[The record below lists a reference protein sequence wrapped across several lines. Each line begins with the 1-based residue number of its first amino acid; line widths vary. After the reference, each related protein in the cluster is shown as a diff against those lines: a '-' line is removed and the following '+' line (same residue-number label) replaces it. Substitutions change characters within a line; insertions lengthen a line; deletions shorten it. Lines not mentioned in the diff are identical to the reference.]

1 MKKEKI
7 TSFLSGVVSC
17 TLVLGLAT
25 TALAATGNM
34 SFGRV
39 NVRLNSEEVFA
50 QGEELRTDAGQAIP
64 SSITYTDE
72 TGGDTTYVP
81 LSYLSRLLDT
91 PVGWDQASKTVK
103 LGYSAALS
111 QYGLLQGMAMPML
124 YFPSSL
130 LETDNPSAGLTDL
143 PLKAVGSVAAPFQE
157 VEPIPTDDM
166 DRGISYAIAP
176 TDYTSQEGYENAV
189 PMSVGNGEYCS
200 VTVTNHN
207 SYPLLFTLGR
217 AYNQGSDEIYTHI
230 PAGQTVT
237 RTVKFEK
244 DPNALTS
251 PKLLVAV
258 GYYEA
263 IEDMHISIKAVQFSK

>member
-1 MKKEKI
+1 MMKKEKI

-25 TALAATGNM
+25 TALAATGTV

-50 QGEELRTDAGQAIP
+50 QGEELRTEAGQAIP

-91 PVGWDQASKTVK
+91 QVGWDQASKTVK
-103 LGYSAALS
+103 LGYDATLPGDGKPGS
-111 QYGLLQGMAMPML
+111 GDIVIE
-124 YFPSSL
+124 
-130 LETDNPSAGLTDL
+130 ETDNPSAGLTGL

-157 VEPIPTDDM
+157 VEPITTDDM
-166 DRGISYAIAP
+166 KQGISYAIAP

-189 PMSVGNGEYCS
+189 PMAVGNGEYCS

-217 AYNQGSDEIYTHI
+217 AYNQGSDEIHTHI

-244 DPNALTS
+244 DPDALTN

>member
-25 TALAATGNM
+25 TALAATGNV

-50 QGEELRTDAGQAIP
+50 QGEELRTAAGQALP
-64 SSITYTDE
+64 SSSTYTDE
-72 TGGDTTYVP
+72 IGGYSTFVP
-81 LSYLSRLLDT
+81 MANLSRVLDT
-91 PVGWDQASKTVK
+91 AVGWDQASKTVK
-103 LGYSAALS
+103 LGYSAALPGDGKPGS
-111 QYGLLQGMAMPML
+111 GG
-124 YFPSSL
+124 FGFE
-130 LETDNPSAGLTDL
+130 ETDNPSAGLTDL

-176 TDYTSQEGYENAV
+176 TDYTSQEGFENAV

-200 VTVTNHN
+200 VRVTNH
-207 SYPLLFTLGR
+207 YCFPLMF
-217 AYNQGSDEIYTHI
+217 S
-230 PAGQTVT
+230 
-237 RTVKFEK
+237 
-244 DPNALTS
+244 
-251 PKLLVAV
+251 LL
-258 GYYEA
+258 
-263 IEDMHISIKAVQFSK
+263 SFN

>member
-103 LGYSAALS
+103 LGYSAALPGDGKPGS
-111 QYGLLQGMAMPML
+111 GGIG
-124 YFPSSL
+124 FE
-130 LETDNPSAGLTDL
+130 ETDNPSAGLTDL
-143 PLKAVGSVAAPFQE
+143 PLKWSPSPPTTWIGVFPMRSPPRTIPLRRAMKTPSRCRWATASIAAS
-157 VEPIPTDDM
+157 
-166 DRGISYAIAP
+166 R
-176 TDYTSQEGYENAV
+176 
-189 PMSVGNGEYCS
+189 
-200 VTVTNHN
+200 
-207 SYPLLFTLGR
+207 
-217 AYNQGSDEIYTHI
+217 
-230 PAGQTVT
+230 
-237 RTVKFEK
+237 
-244 DPNALTS
+244 
-251 PKLLVAV
+251 
-258 GYYEA
+258 
-263 IEDMHISIKAVQFSK
+263 

>member
-1 MKKEKI
+1 MMKKEKI

-25 TALAATGNM
+25 TALAATGNV

-39 NVRLNSEEVFA
+39 NVRLNSKEVFA
-50 QGEELRTDAGQAIP
+50 QGDELRTDAGRAIP

-91 PVGWDQASKTVK
+91 PVSWDQASRTVK
-103 LGYSAALS
+103 LGYSAALPGDGKPGS
-111 QYGLLQGMAMPML
+111 GG
-124 YFPSSL
+124 SL
-130 LETDNPSAGLTDL
+130 VETDDPSAGLTAL
-143 PLKAVGSVAAPFQE
+143 PLHAVGSVAAPFQE
-157 VEPIPTDDM
+157 VEPITTDDM
-166 DRGISYAIAP
+166 KQGISYAIAP

-189 PMSVGNGEYCS
+189 PMAVGNGEYCS

-244 DPNALTS
+244 DPDALTN

>member
-72 TGGDTTYVP
+72 TGGDTTYV
-81 LSYLSRLLDT
+81 
-91 PVGWDQASKTVK
+91 
-103 LGYSAALS
+103 
-111 QYGLLQGMAMPML
+111 
-124 YFPSSL
+124 
-130 LETDNPSAGLTDL
+130 

>member
-103 LGYSAALS
+103 LGYSAALPGDGKPGS
-111 QYGLLQGMAMPML
+111 GGIG
-124 YFPSSL
+124 FE
-130 LETDNPSAGLTDL
+130 ETDNPSGPDRPAPEGRRQCGRPLPGSGAHPHRRHGSGYFLCDRPHGLYL
-143 PLKAVGSVAAPFQE
+143 SGGL
-157 VEPIPTDDM
+157 
-166 DRGISYAIAP
+166 
-176 TDYTSQEGYENAV
+176 
-189 PMSVGNGEYCS
+189 
-200 VTVTNHN
+200 
-207 SYPLLFTLGR
+207 
-217 AYNQGSDEIYTHI
+217 
-230 PAGQTVT
+230 
-237 RTVKFEK
+237 
-244 DPNALTS
+244 
-251 PKLLVAV
+251 
-258 GYYEA
+258 
-263 IEDMHISIKAVQFSK
+263 

>member
-25 TALAATGNM
+25 TALAATGNV

-103 LGYSAALS
+103 LGSAPPFPGTESPGAAAL
-111 QYGLLQGMAMPML
+111 GLRRP
-124 YFPSSL
+124 
-130 LETDNPSAGLTDL
+130 T
-143 PLKAVGSVAAPFQE
+143 
-157 VEPIPTDDM
+157 IP
-166 DRGISYAIAP
+166 P
-176 TDYTSQEGYENAV
+176 
-189 PMSVGNGEYCS
+189 
-200 VTVTNHN
+200 
-207 SYPLLFTLGR
+207 R
-217 AYNQGSDEIYTHI
+217 A
-230 PAGQTVT
+230 
-237 RTVKFEK
+237 
-244 DPNALTS
+244 
-251 PKLLVAV
+251 
-258 GYYEA
+258 
-263 IEDMHISIKAVQFSK
+263 

>member
-103 LGYSAALS
+103 LGYSAALPDS
-111 QYGLLQGMAMPML
+111 RCRRNGGR
-124 YFPSSL
+124 
-130 LETDNPSAGLTDL
+130 ETGDRKSPPEIRRCAKEPSAAPPALRFPG
-143 PLKAVGSVAAPFQE
+143 APF
-157 VEPIPTDDM
+157 P
-166 DRGISYAIAP
+166 R
-176 TDYTSQEGYENAV
+176 
-189 PMSVGNGEYCS
+189 
-200 VTVTNHN
+200 
-207 SYPLLFTLGR
+207 LFRRL
-217 AYNQGSDEIYTHI
+217 
-230 PAGQTVT
+230 
-237 RTVKFEK
+237 
-244 DPNALTS
+244 
-251 PKLLVAV
+251 
-258 GYYEA
+258 
-263 IEDMHISIKAVQFSK
+263 FS

>member
-25 TALAATGNM
+25 TACRHRNM

-91 PVGWDQASKTVK
+91 PVGWDQASKTVSW
-103 LGYSAALS
+103 GTAPPFPGTESPGAAAL
-111 QYGLLQGMAMPML
+111 GLRRP
-124 YFPSSL
+124 
-130 LETDNPSAGLTDL
+130 T
-143 PLKAVGSVAAPFQE
+143 
-157 VEPIPTDDM
+157 IP
-166 DRGISYAIAP
+166 P
-176 TDYTSQEGYENAV
+176 
-189 PMSVGNGEYCS
+189 
-200 VTVTNHN
+200 
-207 SYPLLFTLGR
+207 R
-217 AYNQGSDEIYTHI
+217 A
-230 PAGQTVT
+230 
-237 RTVKFEK
+237 
-244 DPNALTS
+244 
-251 PKLLVAV
+251 
-258 GYYEA
+258 
-263 IEDMHISIKAVQFSK
+263 

>member
-25 TALAATGNM
+25 TALAAAGTV

-103 LGYSAALS
+103 LGYDATLPGDGKPGS
-111 QYGLLQGMAMPML
+111 GGIVIE
-124 YFPSSL
+124 
-130 LETDNPSAGLTDL
+130 ETDNPSAGLTGL

-166 DRGISYAIAP
+166 KQGISYAIAP

-189 PMSVGNGEYCS
+189 PMAVGNGEYCS

-217 AYNQGSDEIYTHI
+217 AYNQGSDEIHTHI

-244 DPNALTS
+244 DPDALTN

>member
-17 TLVLGLAT
+17 TLVLGLVT

-91 PVGWDQASKTVK
+91 PVGWDQATR
-103 LGYSAALS
+103 
-111 QYGLLQGMAMPML
+111 
-124 YFPSSL
+124 
-130 LETDNPSAGLTDL
+130 DL

>member
-17 TLVLGLAT
+17 T
-25 TALAATGNM
+25 LAATGNM

-103 LGYSAALS
+103 LGYSAALPGDGKPGS
-111 QYGLLQGMAMPML
+111 GGIG
-124 YFPSSL
+124 FE
-130 LETDNPSAGLTDL
+130 ETDNPSTGLTDL
-143 PLKAVGSVAAPFQE
+143 PLKAVGSVAALPGSGAHPHRRHGSGYFLC
-157 VEPIPTDDM
+157 
-166 DRGISYAIAP
+166 DRPHGLYLS
-176 TDYTSQEGYENAV
+176 G
-189 PMSVGNGEYCS
+189 G
-200 VTVTNHN
+200 
-207 SYPLLFTLGR
+207 L
-217 AYNQGSDEIYTHI
+217 
-230 PAGQTVT
+230 
-237 RTVKFEK
+237 
-244 DPNALTS
+244 
-251 PKLLVAV
+251 
-258 GYYEA
+258 
-263 IEDMHISIKAVQFSK
+263 